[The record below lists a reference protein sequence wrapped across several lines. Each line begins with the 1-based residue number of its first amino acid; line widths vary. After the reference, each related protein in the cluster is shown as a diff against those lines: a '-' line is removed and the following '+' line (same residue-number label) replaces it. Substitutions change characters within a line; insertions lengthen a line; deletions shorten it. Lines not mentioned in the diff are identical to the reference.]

1 MSDPRLAKGVILN
14 DVTPSEVNATE
25 AEEEETCEDVVAEN
39 CEVAVAAGFLNNKI
53 RCKIIEVLKNF

>member
-25 AEEEETCEDVVAEN
+25 AEEKEACEDVVAEN
-39 CEVAVAAGFLNNKI
+39 CEVAVAAGFLK
-53 RCKIIEVLKNF
+53 